1 MAFIPYSYDCGQMPP
16 AEYASLAS
24 AGDIT
29 VGLCMALGEDGA
41 ALSVKPDHICL
52 REEKNAAANTLIPL
66 MHIGEGI
73 VFEAPL
79 AADAA
84 ALVPGSVCDVAADG
98 LSIAATSANGNI
110 IIVSMDGN
118 KAGDLC
124 RCRFLG

>member
-16 AEYASLAS
+16 AEYAPLAS

-29 VGLCMALGEDGA
+29 VGLCMAVTGDGA

-52 REEKNAAANTLIPL
+52 REEKNAAADTLIPL
-66 MHIGEGI
+66 MHIGGGV

-84 ALVPGSVCDVAADG
+84 SLAPGSLCDVAADG

-110 IIVSMDGN
+110 IIVSMDGTS
-118 KAGDLC
+118 AGDLC
-124 RCRFLG
+124 RCRFVD

>member
-1 MAFIPYSYDCGQMPP
+1 MAFLPYSYDCGQMPP
-16 AEYASLAS
+16 AEYVKLAS

-29 VGLCMALGEDGA
+29 VGLCMSLTEDGA
-41 ALSVKPDHICL
+41 APSAKPEYICL
-52 REEKNAAANTLIPL
+52 REETDAAAGTLVPL

-84 ALVPGSVCDVAADG
+84 SLVPGGYADVSADG
-98 LSIAATSANGNI
+98 LSIAATTANKNI
-110 IIVSMDGN
+110 IIVSMDGA

-124 RCRFLG
+124 RCRFVG